1 MHSTQTITHS
11 LAQEVEDV
19 NWSITRRMP
28 CLHDL
33 LLLMRACAHAGSENT
48 TIVDVCIEYLE
59 AADAGDTAAVVA
71 KWDKH
76 LPPMASNVDVRVT
89 NVPPYLRKMVKV
101 HESYIVSEYKKA
113 HPDEPDAGSRAKVR
127 LPLAWDAASP

>member
-11 LAQEVEDV
+11 LGQEVEDV
-19 NWSITRRMP
+19 SRSITRMLP

-33 LLLMRACAHAGSENT
+33 LLLMRACAYAGSEDT
-48 TIVDVCIEYLE
+48 TIVDVCVEYLE

-76 LPPMASNVDVRVT
+76 LPPMTSKVDVRVT

-101 HESYIVSEYKKA
+101 HDSYIVSEYKKA
-113 HPDEPDAGSRAKVR
+113 HPDEPDAGSTAKVC